1 MKMVE
6 VDLAEIMK
14 NGIGRRDS
22 DEDEPRLALP
32 FAAQDL
38 RDGLT
43 ALTTPHSFK
52 IGTIVRQKASCRIYV
67 ERYPAEPA
75 IICEI
80 LDTPMVETEQGSG
93 SPYFNIPMDIVIGRR
108 GENGEFLTFYV
119 DSRRFELVPKD
130 ELTLPGD
137 ES

>member
-14 NGIGRRDS
+14 NSMGRDNP

-43 ALTTPHSFK
+43 ALSSAHYFG
-52 IGTIVRQKASCRIYV
+52 IGDIVRQKPSCRIYV
-67 ERYPAEPA
+67 ERYPGEPA

-80 LDTPMVETEQGSG
+80 LAAPILETEQGSG

-108 GENGEFLTFYV
+108 GERGDFVTFHV
-119 DSRRFELVPKD
+119 DSRRFEPVPKD
-130 ELTLPGD
+130 ELILPGD
-137 ES
+137 E